1 MGITRLTVFAGL
13 AGMYIIR
20 DTEGEQ
26 HLTGLP
32 QGSEEVPLI
41 LDDKLFHA
49 SGALKYPGKGD
60 NPEDHPHWMPEF
72 FGEHILVNGKVRNN
86 QQASCEVPPLL
97 PYIDPFF
104 FV

>member
-1 MGITRLTVFAGL
+1 MGVTRLTVFAGL

-20 DTEGEQ
+20 DAEGEQ

-41 LDDKLFHA
+41 LDDKQFHA
-49 SGALKYPGKGD
+49 SGALLYPGMGD

-72 FGEHILVNGKVRNN
+72 FGEHIMVNGKVRNHPW
-86 QQASCEVPPLL
+86 ALCKVLPLL
-97 PYIDPFF
+97 SHTVPL
-104 FV
+104 VLV